1 MELKGTAAS
10 AGIGIGRVTVVEEPD
25 LSYTSRTVEDTAAEN
40 ERLNAAISGYIAYT
54 NAQADTMRE
63 QVGEKEAEI
72 LTGHIVMISDPFMQ
86 GEMTKLIDG
95 GTCAE
100 DALVQICEMFASMFE
115 ATGDELTMQRA
126 TDVRDVK
133 TGVLAEL
140 LNKRPVDIGGLPQ
153 DTIIVT
159 HDLTPSMTAGIRPGV
174 IAGVVTETG
183 GLTSHS
189 AILARAMELPAVLSV
204 PAACTSLK
212 DGDLLIVDGSN
223 GTVTVEPDEAAIAAA
238 REAQAAYAAEK
249 AELAKFVGCRSVT
262 ADGLVIELFANI
274 GKPEDATQAMEKD
287 AEGIGLFRTEFLFMD
302 KPTVPT
308 EDEQFEAYKKAALIC
323 KGKPVIIRTL
333 DIGGDKDVP
342 SLGMEPEENPF
353 LGFRAIRYCL
363 AREDLYRTQLRALLR
378 ASAFGDI
385 RIMVPLVTCVD
396 ELTAVKDLLKRYMI
410 EFDQEGIAYN
420 PDIMVGIMVETPAAA
435 IMADALA
442 AEADFFSIGTNDL
455 TGYTMCAD
463 RGNEKVRY
471 LYSTYNP
478 AVLRSIKRVI
488 EEGNKAGI
496 LVGMC
501 GEAAA
506 DPLLIPLWISFG
518 LGEYSVS
525 ATSVLAT
532 RKQVSLWTKED
543 ADALADKVMQLNT
556 AAEIYEVLKEAA
568 R

>member
-40 ERLNAAISGYIAYT
+40 ERLNSAISGYIAYT

-308 EDEQFEAYKKAALIC
+308 EDAQFEAYKKAALIC

-543 ADALADKVMQLNT
+543 ADALANKVMQLNT

>member
-40 ERLNAAISGYIAYT
+40 ERLNSAISGYIAYT

-223 GTVTVEPDEAAIAAA
+223 GTVTVEPDETAIAAA

-543 ADALADKVMQLNT
+543 ADALANKVMQLNT